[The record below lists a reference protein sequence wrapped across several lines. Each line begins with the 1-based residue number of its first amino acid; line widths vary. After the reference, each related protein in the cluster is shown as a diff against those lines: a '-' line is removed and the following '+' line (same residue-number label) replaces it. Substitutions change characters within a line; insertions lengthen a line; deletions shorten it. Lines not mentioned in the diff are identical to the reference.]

1 MILLHCELE
10 KYDGIFLIHAL
21 SSEVKADVNFP
32 LYQLSV
38 KIVDIFFYPL
48 LFGIIMNVF
57 FGWLSEILYL
67 YSCESSIKK

>member
-1 MILLHCELE
+1 MILLHYELG

-38 KIVDIFFYPL
+38 KIVDIFF
-48 LFGIIMNVF
+48 
-57 FGWLSEILYL
+57 LSLAVRNNNEYMLWIFV
-67 YSCESSIKK
+67 